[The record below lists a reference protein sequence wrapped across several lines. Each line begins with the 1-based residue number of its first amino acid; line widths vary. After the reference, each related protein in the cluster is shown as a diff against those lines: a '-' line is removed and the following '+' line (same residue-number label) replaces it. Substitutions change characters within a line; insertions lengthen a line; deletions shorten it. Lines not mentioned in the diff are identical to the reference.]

1 MTLEGWKLFRAW
13 KLEQHLRDP
22 DCYRADITIPIF
34 RKWSGH
40 GVCEVIENMFLAFG
54 KHIKAPHVDIMEV
67 WSLIES
73 MAFFLNSDIEA
84 WY

>member
-1 MTLEGWKLFRAW
+1 MNGEL
-13 KLEQHLRDP
+13 
-22 DCYRADITIPIF
+22 IF
-34 RKWSGH
+34 GQ
-40 GVCEVIENMFLAFG
+40 FLAFG

-84 WY
+84 WYREYSMFCIKKTRKH